1 MGEQRYEVMFI
12 CHLDD
17 DSVGYLKARWA
28 EIGDSIVVGGGG
40 GQWNCHVHTN
50 DVDAAIEA
58 AADLG
63 GRPQELRVTDLF
75 VPG

>member
-1 MGEQRYEVMFI
+1 MTTASAISR
-12 CHLDD
+12 
-17 DSVGYLKARWA
+17 RWA

-40 GQWNCHVHTN
+40 GQWNCHVRTN